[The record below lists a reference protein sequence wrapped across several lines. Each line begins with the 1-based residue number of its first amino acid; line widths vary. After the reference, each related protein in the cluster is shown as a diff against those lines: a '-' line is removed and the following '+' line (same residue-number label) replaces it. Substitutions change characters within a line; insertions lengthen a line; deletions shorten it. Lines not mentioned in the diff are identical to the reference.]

1 MIKITFFNN
10 EDKYVN
16 QFKKMENV
24 DVLYADIREMESKAK
39 IEKDNSLYE
48 DYLRLLYAK
57 DNEGLLVFNKCE
69 LVGDLRQVLKNDFF
83 MGFDTE
89 NSVSTEL
96 IYVKEKNNEIISKAI
111 DIIEKNNNIDNITE
125 VFSKA
130 VGVNLS
136 KIFNSLVKVDNNS
149 FIYPYDYFFPLDYE
163 KHGKRFSENT
173 KLVVYKNIPMDKK
186 VKRKLDSFK
195 KFGGA
200 ATVYFN
206 SMIDTLRVNV
216 GRKKYNFMLKV
227 GIAADKKAAKEQL
240 EETINILSKYEK
252 NIDYI
257 IIHNPN
263 WMGVTSATKE
273 LFTNLVPLQE
283 LNSNKEVE
291 MVEKK
296 ILELNPKQIIF
307 SAFVDGWDK
316 LARYIRKSNPNIK
329 LKSFW
334 HGSHSQVV
342 DEINWRTNTYVINLH
357 KEGIIDVMGTCK
369 ESLLNFYLSQ
379 GYKAAFLKNTVRLD
393 EDLLEEVRKS
403 NDENKD
409 NKDNKIKIGLYAAG
423 LDWRKNMYTQMAAA
437 SLYKDAIIDSL
448 PLSYESEIFMSK
460 FKIGLEGQR
469 KGVPRAELLKR
480 MAKND
485 INLYVTFSECAPMLP
500 IESMEVGTLCVSGNN
515 HHYFKNTPLEE
526 YLIVNREDDVIA
538 IKEKVDYALENKEKI
553 FELYKA
559 WKEEYDK
566 SSLQSVKDFLD
577 M

>member
-10 EDKYVN
+10 DDVFVN
-16 QFKKMENV
+16 KFKALD
-24 DVLYADIREMESKAK
+24 DVEIEYADIREMESKAK
-39 IEKDNSLYE
+39 IGKDNSLYE
-48 DYLRLLYAK
+48 DYLRLLYAREH
-57 DNEGLLVFNKCE
+57 EGLNIFSKCE
-69 LVGDLRQVLKNDFF
+69 LVGEMRQVLTNNFF

-89 NSVSTEL
+89 NTISSSL
-96 IYVKEKNNEIISKAI
+96 IYVKEKDNVYINKAIEII
-111 DIIEKNNNIDNITE
+111 ENENVDNITE
-125 VFSKA
+125 VMSKA

-136 KIFNSLVKVDNNS
+136 KIYTSLVKLDNNS

-173 KLVVYKNIPMDKK
+173 KLVMYKDEPMSKK
-186 VKRKLDSFK
+186 VKRKLNSFK
-195 KFGGA
+195 KYGGA

-206 SMIDTLRVNV
+206 SLIDTWRVNI
-216 GRKKYNFMLKV
+216 GRKKYNFMLKA
-227 GIAADKKAAKEQL
+227 GIATDKKAAKDQI
-240 EETINILSKYEK
+240 EETINVLSKYEK

-283 LNSNKEVE
+283 LNSNSEVE
-291 MVEKK
+291 KVCSK
-296 ILELNPKQIIF
+296 ILELNPKQVIF
-307 SAFVDGWDK
+307 SAFVDGWEK
-316 LARYIRKSNPNIK
+316 LARELRKRNPQIK

-342 DEINWRTNTYVINLH
+342 DEINWRTNTHVIELH
-357 KEGIIDVMGTCK
+357 KEGVIDVMGTCK

-393 EDLLEEVRKS
+393 DELLKEVEESKKLNKS
-403 NDENKD
+403 KN
-409 NKDNKIKIGLYAAG
+409 IKIGLYAAG

-437 SLYKDAIIDSL
+437 SLYDNAIIDSL
-448 PLSYESEIFMSK
+448 PLSYESEVFMSK
-460 FKIGLEGQR
+460 FKIGLDGKT
-469 KGVPRAELLKR
+469 KGVPRNELLKR
-480 MAKND
+480 MAQND
-485 INLYVTFSECAPMLP
+485 VNLYVTFSECAPMLP

-538 IKEKVDYALENKEKI
+538 IKEKVDYALKNKDKI

-559 WKEEYDK
+559 WKEDYDK
-566 SSLQSVKDFLD
+566 SSAESIEEFLK

>member
-1 MIKITFFNN
+1 MNKVTFISSDKTFYNSNKRKIDIIDDFEIN
-10 EDKYVN
+10 
-16 QFKKMENV
+16 MV
-24 DVLYADIREMESKAK
+24 DRLYDTQK
-39 IEKDNSLYE
+39 ISKDNPLYE
-48 DYLRLLYAK
+48 DYLRLLYARE
-57 DNEGLLVFNKCE
+57 NEGLNIFAKCE
-69 LVGDLRQVLKNDFF
+69 IVGDIRQILRNNFF
-83 MGFDTE
+83 IGFDTE
-89 NSVSTEL
+89 NTISTKV
-96 IYVKEKNNEIISKAI
+96 IYVSSKNNEYIQKAI
-111 DIIEKNNNIDNITE
+111 DIIENENLDNITD

-136 KIFNSLVKVDNNS
+136 KMFNSLVKLDNNS
-149 FIYPYDYFFPLDYE
+149 YIYPYDYFFPLDYE

-173 KLVVYKNIPMDKK
+173 KLVVYKDEPMSKK
-186 VKRKLDSFK
+186 VKRKLNSFK
-195 KFGGA
+195 KYGGA

-216 GRKKYNFMLKV
+216 GRKKYNFMLKA
-227 GIAADKKAAKEQL
+227 GIATDKKAAKKQI
-240 EETINILSKYEK
+240 EETVKILDSYEK

-257 IIHNPN
+257 IIHNPH

-283 LNSNKEVE
+283 LNSNSEVDII
-291 MVEKK
+291 VKK

-307 SAFVDGWDK
+307 SAFVDGWEK
-316 LARYIRKSNPNIK
+316 LAREIRSKNPNIK

-342 DEINWRTNTYVINLH
+342 DEINWRTNTHVIELH
-357 KEGIIDVMGTCK
+357 KEGVIDVMGTCK

-393 EDLLEEVRKS
+393 EELLKEVKES
-403 NDENKD
+403 KNENTD
-409 NKDNKIKIGLYAAG
+409 NLKIGLYAAG

-437 SLYKDAIIDSL
+437 SLYDGAIIDSL

-469 KGVPRAELLKR
+469 KGVPRNELLKR
-480 MAKND
+480 MSKND

-500 IESMEVGTLCVSGNN
+500 IESMEVGTLCISGNN
-515 HHYFKNTPLEE
+515 HHYFKDTPLEE

-538 IKEKVDYALENKEKI
+538 IKEKVDYALENKDKI

-559 WKEEYDK
+559 WKEDYDK
-566 SSLQSVKDFLD
+566 SSIQSVKEFLD